1 MAGVVT
7 AVTWQ
12 DGAMIALLVLAA
24 LGVALLTA
32 AAPLAVYT
40 VLLAGFGLAHVLSEF
55 AYVDRRFGR
64 RLGPGQ
70 IGASVLL
77 LLVAAGWR
85 AAGVFHLM
93 PAEQALVAELATVVL
108 LILAVAVPAG
118 PRAAGLALAAALPLG
133 LATALA
139 PFETAVALSIGHN
152 FTPLGLLYE
161 GLPRRRRAMGMLL
174 ALGGFIGLP
183 LLVASGLPRALLGL
197 GLEDLDPMAT
207 GGLTRHLHVYVPRGW
222 QGGPAAIDLFAASV
236 VAQAAHYVAVIGVLP
251 RLLPGASQGLLP
263 WPRPA
268 LFAAAIVAGSAV
280 GILGFLDDFAG
291 TRGLYGILASIH
303 AWIELPLLVLIAGG
317 FQRSSRPAPTE
328 TRLAAKDSASA

>member
-12 DGAMIALLVLAA
+12 DGAMIVLLVPAA
-24 LGVALLTA
+24 LGVTLLTA

-70 IGASVLL
+70 IAACVLL
-77 LLVAAGWR
+77 LLIAAGCR

-93 PAEQALVAELATVVL
+93 PAGQALVAELATVVV
-108 LILAVAVPAG
+108 LILAVAAPGG
-118 PRAAGLALAAALPLG
+118 PRAAGLALVAALPLG

-152 FTPLGLLYE
+152 FTPLGLLYDA
-161 GLPRRRRAMGMLL
+161 LPRGRRARGMAL
-174 ALGGFIGLP
+174 ALGGFIALP

-197 GLEDLDPMAT
+197 GLEELDPMAT
-207 GGLTRHLHVYVPRGW
+207 GGIARHIHVYVPRGW
-222 QGGPAAIDLFAASV
+222 QGGPLAIDLFAASV
-236 VAQAAHYVAVIGVLP
+236 VAQAAHYVAVIGILP
-251 RLLPGASQGLLP
+251 RLLPGASRGLLP
-263 WPRPA
+263 WPHPA
-268 LFAAAIVAGSAV
+268 LFATAIVAGSAI
-280 GILGFLDDFAG
+280 GMIGFLDDFAG
-291 TRGLYGILASIH
+291 ARGLYGILASVH
-303 AWIELPLLVLIAGG
+303 AWIELPLLVLIASG
-317 FQRSSRPAPTE
+317 FQRSSRPAATE

>member
-1 MAGVVT
+1 MACVVT

-12 DGAMIALLVLAA
+12 DGAMIALLVPAA
-24 LGVALLTA
+24 LGLTLVTA

-70 IGASVLL
+70 IAACALL
-77 LLVAAGWR
+77 LLIAAGWR
-85 AAGVFHLM
+85 AAGVFHLI
-93 PAEQALVAELATVVL
+93 PAGQALVAELATVVL
-108 LILAVAVPAG
+108 LILAVAAPAG
-118 PRAAGLALAAALPLG
+118 PRSAGLALAAALPLG

-139 PFETAVALSIGHN
+139 PFETAVVLSIGHN
-152 FTPLGLLYE
+152 FTPLGLLFDA
-161 GLPRRRRAMGMLL
+161 LPRRRRVMGMTL
-174 ALGGFIGLP
+174 ALGGFIALP

-197 GLEDLDPMAT
+197 GLENFDPLAT
-207 GGLTRHLHVYVPRGW
+207 GGIARHIHVYVPRGW
-222 QGGPAAIDLFAASV
+222 QDGPSAMDLFAASV

-251 RLLPGASQGLLP
+251 RLLPGASRGLLP

-268 LFAAAIVAGSAV
+268 LFAAAVIAGSAV
-280 GILGFLDDFAG
+280 GVVGFLDDFAG
-291 TRGLYGILASIH
+291 ARGLYGIVASVH